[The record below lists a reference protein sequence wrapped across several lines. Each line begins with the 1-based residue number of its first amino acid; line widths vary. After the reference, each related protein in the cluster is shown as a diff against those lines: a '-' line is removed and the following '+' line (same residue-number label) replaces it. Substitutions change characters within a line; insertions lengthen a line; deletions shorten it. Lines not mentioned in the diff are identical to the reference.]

1 LFFTEEMMERW
12 IKLRSYDILRASD
25 NVAPVDTSQVRL
37 TQWLALRRIRTTLFV
52 ATFLITMAL
61 SIHFI
66 DLTNISHAVKQ
77 ATKQSSPPSESTSL
91 SEATTPSESTD
102 KTEDLVTWSD
112 FAYIQYVTNENYLCN
127 SLMIL
132 ESLHR
137 LQSKAD
143 RVMMYPQEWKIA
155 EGIETGTETGTQ
167 LETSSR
173 LLIQARDEYNTKL
186 IPISVQHL
194 AKGDPTWQDSF
205 TKLLAFNQTQYKRLI
220 SLDSDATVKQVRS
233 TTSKPISPV
242 VDLSNSTWMNYFSHP
257 PLL

>member
-1 LFFTEEMMERW
+1 MERW
-12 IKLRSYDILRASD
+12 IKLRSYNILRASE
-25 NVAPVDTSQVRL
+25 NAVPADTLQVRL
-37 TQWLALRRIRTTLFV
+37 TQWLAIRRVRTTLF
-52 ATFLITMAL
+52 ATTFLITIVL

-77 ATKQSSPPSESTSL
+77 ATKQSSSPSEST
-91 SEATTPSESTD
+91 TPSEPTLEA
-102 KTEDLVTWSD
+102 EDRVTWSD

-155 EGIETGTETGTQ
+155 DGIQTGTETGTQ
-167 LETSSR
+167 LETSRR

-220 SLDSDATVKQVRS
+220 SLDSDATVRQVIS

-242 VDLSNSTWMNYFSHP
+242 VDLSNSTWMNYSSHP